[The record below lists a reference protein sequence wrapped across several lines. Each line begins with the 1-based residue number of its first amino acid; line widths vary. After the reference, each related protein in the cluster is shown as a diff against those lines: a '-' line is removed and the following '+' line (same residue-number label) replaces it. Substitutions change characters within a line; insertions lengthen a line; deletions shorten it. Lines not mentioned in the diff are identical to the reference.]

1 MVVRRCDLSRWW
13 LCLHPGEQRN
23 TSKQASKQASEREK
37 RDRASSASTVAP
49 LYLQRLLHVLTRLA
63 CVCTCVLQGS
73 HKSLYPLPR
82 DERTSIDLP
91 CVVVP
96 ALNAG
101 DVLFFGGPTHG
112 ATAWRAD
119 PARETEDR
127 RAVIF
132 FYQSKE
138 MSLGPGNIVE
148 GAQ

>member
-1 MVVRRCDLSRWW
+1 M
-13 LCLHPGEQRN
+13 
-23 TSKQASKQASEREK
+23 
-37 RDRASSASTVAP
+37 
-49 LYLQRLLHVLTRLA
+49 
-63 CVCTCVLQGS
+63 LQGS

-119 PARETEDR
+119 PCTLGSYSYARPGKTDARKVLAGALDKKLYFAGEATMPQAYSTVHGAFLSGQAVARQILRDR
-127 RAVIF
+127 
-132 FYQSKE
+132 
-138 MSLGPGNIVE
+138 G
-148 GAQ
+148 